1 MRQGKNSVSLYRH
14 LAVCLLKEVCVMLN
28 KILGK
33 VKSFA
38 NKGKALVVTGLFV
51 ANEVAAQTASGLTL
65 PSDTESK
72 LVGYIQDAFPTVI
85 GVVIAIVGVGVII
98 RMIKRAG

>member
-1 MRQGKNSVSLYRH
+1 
-14 LAVCLLKEVCVMLN
+14 MLN
-28 KILGK
+28 KFFAGVRK
-33 VKSFA
+33 FA
-38 NKGKALVVTGLFV
+38 NKGKALAVTGLFV
-51 ANEVAAQTASGLTL
+51 ANEVAAQTTGLTL
-65 PSDTESK
+65 PNDTESK